1 MEPWF
6 RRALVAT
13 GVVNVLGAL
22 TFVPANRSTRELLGL
37 PGNTDPLYLWII
49 ASWVFGFGIAYLW
62 LARQRR
68 PEWLFVA
75 IGAFGKL
82 SFVAILAVAWLTG
95 AIPLRGA
102 AGGLWDL
109 VLGLMFVAWLIANR
123 EPAARARA

>member
-1 MEPWF
+1 M
-6 RRALVAT
+6 
-13 GVVNVLGAL
+13 LGAL

-37 PGNTDPLYLWII
+37 PGHTDLVVPVDHRQLGVRLRHR
-49 ASWVFGFGIAYLW
+49 LRPW
-62 LARQRR
+62 LARQHR

-109 VLGLMFVAWLIANR
+109 VLGLMFVAWLIAHR
-123 EPAARARA
+123 EPLARVRA

>member
-1 MEPWF
+1 MSLSSAVCRLP
-6 RRALVAT
+6 VA
-13 GVVNVLGAL
+13 VCRL
-22 TFVPANRSTRELLGL
+22 
-37 PGNTDPLYLWII
+37 LWII

-109 VLGLMFVAWLIANR
+109 VLGLMFVAWLIAHR
-123 EPAARARA
+123 EPVARARA

>member
-22 TFVPANRSTRELLGL
+22 TFVPANRATRDLLGL
-37 PGNTDPLYLWII
+37 PGDTDPLYLWII

-82 SFVAILAVAWLTG
+82 SFVAILTYAW
-95 AIPLRGA
+95 
-102 AGGLWDL
+102 LWDL
-109 VLGLMFVAWLIANR
+109 VLGLMFVQWLIAHH
-123 EPAARARA
+123 EPVARSRA

>member
-22 TFVPANRSTRELLGL
+22 TFVPANRATRDLLGL
-37 PGNTDPLYLWII
+37 PANTDPLYLWII
-49 ASWVFGFGIAYLW
+49 ASWVFGFGVAYLW

-75 IGAFGKL
+75 IAAFGKL
-82 SFVAILAVAWLTG
+82 SFAAILAAAWSTG

-109 VLGLMFVAWLIANR
+109 VFGLMFVSWLIAHR
-123 EPAARARA
+123 DPLARARE

>member
-13 GVVNVLGAL
+13 GIVNVLGAL
-22 TFVPANRSTRELLGL
+22 TFVPENRATRDLLGL
-37 PGNTDPLYLWII
+37 PGNTHPLYLWII
-49 ASWVFGFGIAYLW
+49 ASWIFGFGVAYLW
-62 LARQRR
+62 LARQTR
-68 PEWLFVA
+68 PEWLFVG

-102 AGGLWDL
+102 VGGLWDL
-109 VLGLMFVAWLIANR
+109 VLGLMFVSWLIAHR
-123 EPAARARA
+123 DRVPRPRA